1 MGLLAMAG
9 DLISSFVKRRIG
21 LTPSSMAVGFD
32 QIPESLLP
40 PLAVMRL
47 LALTVGDVVL
57 IVALFLVGELLLS
70 RLFFKM
76 HLRDQPY

>member
-1 MGLLAMAG
+1 LVFSLE
-9 DLISSFVKRRIG
+9 SF
-21 LTPSSMAVGFD
+21 LQD
-32 QIPESLLP
+32 QLVERQFGHRSA
-40 PLAVMRL
+40 LAVMRL